1 MYDYD
6 VDMYYEDRY
15 ALPDYDDYF
24 DDYRDDYDYDDE
36 EDDDE
41 EE

>member
-15 ALPDYDDYF
+15 ALPDYDDY
-24 DDYRDDYDYDDE
+24 RDDYDYDDE
-36 EDDDE
+36 EEDDDE